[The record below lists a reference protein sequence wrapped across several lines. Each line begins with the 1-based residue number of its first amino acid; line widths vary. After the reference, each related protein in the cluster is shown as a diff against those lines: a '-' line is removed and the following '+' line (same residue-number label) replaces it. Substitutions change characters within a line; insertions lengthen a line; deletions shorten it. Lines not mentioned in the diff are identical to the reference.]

1 MNKTRVLVS
10 MILTILLVAAMG
22 VIPVAASPASNGAG
36 EPVFG
41 IMFMSGTPIG
51 VGDDWY
57 STWDVPPAFF
67 WGAGEPVFSDSGPFE
82 FECEHAV
89 VVDVTDDFQK
99 GDQFRIYDNGSPIG
113 ETSAV
118 PVDPAGVQ
126 IGPEA
131 AFADPSYSSGSFWLP
146 AGAHSIS
153 IEVINNPYD
162 GGRGYIRV
170 MPVLSPPEVE
180 AIVFPGQSI
189 QIEKTVRTP
198 VIAPMPDVFFLADTT
213 GSMYS
218 AIAAVQAAASTIVT
232 TISGL
237 DPTAQFGAGWYKDYP
252 YDPSAHG
259 MLPVGGAAG
268 ALAMIAGWEASGGYD
283 LPEGQFTALFNLAT
297 DSSLSWRDG
306 SSRILVWFG
315 DAPGHDPI
323 PSDFTMYGELTEAD
337 VTAALVAAGIRVIAI
352 STDTGLPLGLDDDP
366 VPYAFDYQDVV
377 PGYVPGGTAGQ
388 ATRIAAATGGIVMTG
403 VNAEDIVDVIMTSIV
418 SLPVNVSMASDASW
432 PLEVTFM
439 PEFVTVPSGT
449 IVTFTETIS
458 VAADAVG
465 GEYTAKDWVLI
476 NGEPLRDPDGEII
489 YEYKTIRVPEGF
501 VTGGGQ
507 ITKDI
512 GSGKKKE
519 QYRISFAGN
528 VGYMAD
534 FSVVGQYQMNFHN
547 VSVDEL
553 DGASFHSTEIV
564 SFNPGADSWEDA
576 SPPDANANHA
586 RIIALGRLNNEDGW
600 LLGILVADRG
610 EPGKN
615 DSVLINLWN
624 PDGDMVYNSYWD
636 FGTNAFA
643 GSWVT
648 YKLTAGN
655 IQLHSGTK

>member
-1 MNKTRVLVS
+1 M
-10 MILTILLVAAMG
+10 MLTIFLVVAMG
-22 VIPVAASPASNGAG
+22 VVPVAASPASNGAG
-36 EPVFG
+36 EPSFS
-41 IMFMSGTPIG
+41 IMSVTPIV

-57 STWDVPPAFF
+57 ATTSVPPAFF
-67 WGAGEPVFSDSGPFE
+67 WGAGEPVYSSSGPFE

-99 GDQFRIYDNGSPIG
+99 GDRFRIYNHGSPMG

-131 AFADPSYSSGSFWLP
+131 AFVDPTYSSGSFWLP

-170 MPVLSPPEVE
+170 MPILSPPEVE
-180 AIVFPGQSI
+180 AILFPGQSI
-189 QIEKTVRTP
+189 MIQKTVRTP
-198 VIAPMPDVFFLADTT
+198 VIAPMPDVYFLADTT
-213 GSMYS
+213 GSMYPS
-218 AIAAVQAAASTIVT
+218 IAAVQAAASTIVS

-237 DPTAQFGAGWYKDYP
+237 DPTAQFGAGWYKDFP
-252 YDPSAHG
+252 YDSSAWG
-259 MLPVGGAAG
+259 MGWIGDAAT
-268 ALAMIAGWEASGGYD
+268 ALGIIAEWEASGGYD
-283 LPEGQFTALFNLAT
+283 LPEGQFAALFNLAT
-297 DSSLSWRDG
+297 DSSIQWRDG

-323 PSDFTMYGELTEAD
+323 PSDFTMHGALTEAD

-366 VPYAFDYQDVV
+366 TYNAVDYQAVV

-388 ATRIAAATGGIVMTG
+388 ATRIAAATGGIVMSG
-403 VNAEDIVDVIMTSIV
+403 ISADDIVDAIMTSIV

-432 PLEVTFM
+432 PLSVMFT
-439 PEFVTVPSGT
+439 PNVITVPSGT

-465 GEYTAKDWVLI
+465 GEYYAKDWVLI
-476 NGEPLRDPDGEII
+476 DGEPLRGPDGEII
-489 YEYKTIRVPEGF
+489 YEYKTIKVPEGF

-512 GSGKKKE
+512 GTGKKKE
-519 QYRISFAGN
+519 QYRISFAGT

-553 DGASFHSTEIV
+553 DGARFHSTEIM

-576 SPPDANANHA
+576 SPPDANANYA
-586 RIIALGRLNNEDGW
+586 IIMAEGRLNNEDGW
-600 LLGILVADRG
+600 TLGILVADRG

-615 DSVLINLWN
+615 DSVLINLWD
-624 PDGDMVYNSYWD
+624 PDGHMVYNSYWD

-643 GSWVT
+643 GHLPWWT
-648 YKLTAGN
+648 YKLSAGN

>member
-1 MNKTRVLVS
+1 M
-10 MILTILLVAAMG
+10 MLTVLLVAAMG
-22 VIPVAASPASNGAG
+22 VIPVAAWPASNGAG
-36 EPVFG
+36 EPGFSL
-41 IMFMSGTPIG
+41 MSVTPIV

-57 STWDVPPAFF
+57 ATPNVPPAFF
-67 WGAGEPVFSDSGPFE
+67 WGAGEPVFSGSGPFQ
-82 FECEHAV
+82 FECEYPV

-118 PVDPAGVQ
+118 PVDNTGLQV
-126 IGPEA
+126 GPEA
-131 AFADPSYSSGSFWLP
+131 AFADPTYSSGSFWLP

-170 MPVLSPPEVE
+170 MHVLSPPKVE

-198 VIAPMPDVFFLADTT
+198 VIAQMPDVYFLADTT
-213 GSMYS
+213 GSM
-218 AIAAVQAAASTIVT
+218 APVIAAMQATADTIIS

-237 DPTAQFGAGWYKDYP
+237 DPTAQFGAGWYKDFP
-252 YDPSAHG
+252 YDSSAYG
-259 MLPVGGAAG
+259 MGQIGDAAT
-268 ALAMIAGWEASGGYD
+268 ALGIIAGWVAGGGGD
-283 LPEGQFTALFNLAT
+283 GPEGQLAALFNLAT
-297 DSSLSWRDG
+297 DSSISWRDD

-323 PSDFTMYGELTEAD
+323 PTDFTFYGFELTEAN

-352 STDTGLPLGLDDDP
+352 STTTGFYPAGLDDDP
-366 VPYAFDYQDVV
+366 TLNALDYQAEV

-388 ATRIAAATGGIVMTG
+388 ATRIAAATGGMAIGGIDEST
-403 VNAEDIVDVIMTSIV
+403 IVDAIITSLV

-432 PLEVTFM
+432 PLSVMFT
-439 PEFVTVPSGT
+439 PSVVTVPSGT
-449 IVTFTETIS
+449 VATFAETIS

-465 GEYTAKDWVLI
+465 GEYYAKDWVLI
-476 NGEPLRDPDGEII
+476 DGEPLRGPDGEII
-489 YEYKTIRVPEGF
+489 YEYKTIKVPEGF

-512 GSGKKKE
+512 GTGKKKE
-519 QYRISFAGN
+519 QYRISFAGT

-534 FSVVGQYQMNFHN
+534 FSVVGQYQMNLHN
-547 VSVDEL
+547 VSVSEL
-553 DGASFHSTEIV
+553 DGARFHSTEITD
-564 SFNPGADSWEDA
+564 FNPGADSWGDA
-576 SPPDANANHA
+576 SPPDANANYA
-586 RIIALGRLNNEDGW
+586 RIIAKGRLNNEDGW
-600 LLGILVADRG
+600 TLGIVVADRG

-615 DSVLINLWN
+615 DSILINLWD
-624 PDGDMVYNSYWD
+624 PDGHMVYNSYWD

-643 GSWVT
+643 DAWWT